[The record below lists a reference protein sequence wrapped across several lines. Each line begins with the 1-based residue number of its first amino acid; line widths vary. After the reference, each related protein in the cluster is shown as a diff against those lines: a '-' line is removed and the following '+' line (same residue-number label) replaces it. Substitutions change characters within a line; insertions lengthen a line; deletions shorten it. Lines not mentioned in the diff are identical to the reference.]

1 VAFATPALFEAIARE
16 SEQRIGTFNPQDLS
30 NTAWSFATLGVRAPK
45 LFDAIVRES
54 VQHIGSFT
62 AQNLTN
68 TVWAYASAGV
78 HAPELFD
85 AIAYESEQRI
95 GSFKSQDLA
104 NTAWAFAVAG
114 VAGRDLLVAAINA
127 RAAEIGS
134 GGFTADGRSQ
144 LHQFFLSVELELRP
158 PVGLLA
164 PAELRLNCRQTII
177 HETPITSS
185 KLHRDV
191 SAELRRMGIA
201 HQNELCV
208 AQLGY
213 HVDIAIPPVADAA
226 AGGGASDQPS
236 DDEVSARAR
245 EAVRAATA
253 GRAGI
258 VIEVDGPTHYDSERR
273 LIPSSEMKRRHL
285 ALVGWV
291 VLAVPYWEWRVLE
304 GGHARKTAY
313 LAALLASAGSKP

>member
-1 VAFATPALFEAIARE
+1 MPSPQLFDAIARESEGRIGSFKPQEMANTAWAFATLGLPAPKLFDAIARE

-191 SAELRRMGIA
+191 SAELRRM
-201 HQNELCV
+201 
-208 AQLGY
+208 
-213 HVDIAIPPVADAA
+213 
-226 AGGGASDQPS
+226 PS